1 MLTECRFVVSYAF
14 RRDNSPG
21 DADDD
26 EDDDDTRSKC
36 IDRLLEKLT
45 GPQLFEKFAIFQ
57 GTRRFITAF
66 TRARHLS
73 LS

>member
-1 MLTECRFVVSYAF
+1 MLTECRLIVSYAL
-14 RRDNSPG
+14 RGDNSPG

-26 EDDDDTRSKC
+26 DTRSKY
-36 IDRLLEKLT
+36 IDRLLEKMT
-45 GPQLFEKFAIFQ
+45 GPQLFEKLAVFQ

-66 TRARHLS
+66 IRARNLS